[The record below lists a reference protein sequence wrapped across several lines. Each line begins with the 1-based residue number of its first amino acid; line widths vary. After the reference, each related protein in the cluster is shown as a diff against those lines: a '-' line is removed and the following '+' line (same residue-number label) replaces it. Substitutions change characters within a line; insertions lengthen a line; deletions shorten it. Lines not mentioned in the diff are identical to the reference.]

1 MTVTR
6 QDVFE
11 YHSKGRPGKIEVV
24 PSKPL
29 RTQRDLS
36 LAYTPGVA
44 EAVLEV
50 ERDPL
55 TAYQLT
61 AKSNLVAVV
70 SNGTA
75 ILGLGDRGP
84 LASKPVMEGKGV
96 LFKRFAD
103 IDVFDIEI
111 DAYTIEE
118 VVSVV
123 KAIAPTFGG
132 INLEDFKSPECF
144 EIETILR
151 QELDIPVF
159 HDDQHGT
166 AIISSAA
173 LINACRL
180 TGRRLDELKIVV
192 SGAGAAALA
201 TANFY
206 VRLGVPVSHIT
217 LTDLYGVVYP
227 GRPEDMNRYKDV
239 YAEGKSAGTLMD
251 VIEGADMFLGLSAA
265 DVLKPEHLK
274 RMAPDPIVF
283 ALANPA
289 PEIMPELA
297 REARPDALIATGRSD
312 YPNQVNNVLGFP
324 FIFRGAL
331 DVYARQ
337 INEEMKQAAAYALAE
352 LAHEDVPDSVL
363 SAYGLS
369 ALRFGRDYLIPKPLD
384 PRVLRTVAPAV
395 ARAAMESGA
404 ARRDLDL
411 REYVSDLAMRQGT
424 GTLVRNR
431 IVNKAKAGSP
441 KRVVFA
447 EGEEMKIIRA
457 AALVKDEGIAEPI
470 LLGRKATIEA
480 RIADLGLRF
489 EPTVV
494 DFYDDESYRDRY
506 APVLHALRQRRGVTA
521 SRARAMLR
529 DRNYFGA
536 IMMHLGEADA
546 VISGLTYE
554 YPDVVRPAL
563 QLFHARPGALRA
575 SGVYLVLVNKRV
587 YLFTD
592 ATVNIDPDAETLTE
606 IAILA
611 ADFARSLD
619 IEPKVAMLSFSNFGS
634 TPHPASTKV
643 REAVERVRRKRPDIA
658 IDGEMQADVAVVPE
672 LVELRYPFSQV
683 KDANVLVFPEL
694 SSANMAYKLLS
705 RLGGAETIGPIL
717 LGVGAPVH
725 VLQAGDDVEEIVAMT
740 AVAVMDARGREAMGE
755 RPQAVAAEPRLP
767 RRPGSPF
774 PRL

>member
-1 MTVTR
+1 MSLTK

-29 RTQRDLS
+29 RSQRDLS

-111 DAYTIEE
+111 NAYTVEE
-118 VVSVV
+118 VVNVV
-123 KAIAPTFGG
+123 RAMAPTFGG
-132 INLEDFKSPECF
+132 INLEDIKSPECF

-151 QELDIPVF
+151 RELDIPVF

-192 SGAGAAALA
+192 SGAGAAAIA
-201 TANFY
+201 TVNFY

-217 LTDLYGVVYP
+217 LTDLYGVVYS
-227 GRPEDMNRYKDV
+227 GRPDDMNDYKEV
-239 YAEGKSAGTLMD
+239 FAQGKAPGTLMD

-265 DVLKPEHLK
+265 NVLKPEHLQ

-283 ALANPA
+283 ALANPN

-297 REARPDALIATGRSD
+297 RETRPDALIATGRSD

-324 FIFRGAL
+324 FI
-331 DVYARQ
+331 
-337 INEEMKQAAAYALAE
+337 
-352 LAHEDVPDSVL
+352 VL

-404 ARRDLDL
+404 ARRQLDL
-411 REYVSDLAMRQGT
+411 REYVSELAMRQGT

-431 IVNKAKAGSP
+431 IINKAKTGEP
-441 KRVVFA
+441 KRVVYA
-447 EGEEMKIIRA
+447 EGEETKIIRA
-457 AALVKDEGIAEPI
+457 AALVQDEGIAEPI
-470 LLGRKATIEA
+470 LLGRKAAIEA
-480 RIADLGLRF
+480 KIADLGLRF
-489 EPTVV
+489 NPMVV
-494 DFYDDESYRDRY
+494 DFYDDETYRDRY
-506 APVLHALRQRRGVTA
+506 TPVLYGLRQRRGVTI

-563 QLFHARPGALRA
+563 QLFHTRPGALRA
-575 SGVYLVLVNKRV
+575 SGVYLVMVNKRV

-634 TPHPASTKV
+634 TPHPDSAKV

-672 LVELRYPFSQV
+672 LVEQRYPFSQV
-683 KDANVLVFPEL
+683 KDANILVFPEL
-694 SSANMAYKLLS
+694 SSANMAYKLLA

-725 VLQAGDDVEEIVAMT
+725 VLQAGDDVEAIVAMT
-740 AVAVMDARGREAMGE
+740 AVAVMDARGREAVGE
-755 RPQAVAAEPRLP
+755 RARAVAAEPRSL
-767 RRPGSPF
+767 RPGGSSFVP
-774 PRL
+774 L